1 MSIILNLGEK
11 MIKRKISGFLLAGLL
26 MLPMQIEAVEIG
38 DVAHAVNYSGRHR
51 AFTQR
56 VLKEYAMICLGI
68 NYNNPKEKL
77 KEGIATFED
86 LIDSL
91 IKYNKD
97 EETAKSLQEG
107 LKLWA
112 PVKKLLGEAPSKE
125 NAEKLGIAME
135 MLTENTNKTTALFAK
150 QTGKESGKITNYSGQ
165 QRVLSQKM
173 ASLYLLKAYG
183 VTNSEFKGRM
193 DETMKW
199 FAKNLKTLM
208 AYEKNTEEINKL
220 LKTEKK
226 AFIFFEMM
234 DKNTKTFI
242 PTLIYKKS
250 NEIFDAANTATR
262 LYAELGSKEK

>member
-1 MSIILNLGEK
+1 
-11 MIKRKISGFLLAGLL
+11 MIKKKISGFLLAGLL
-26 MLPMQIEAVEIG
+26 LLPMQIEAVQID
-38 DVAHAVNYSGRHR
+38 DVAHAVNFSGRHR

-56 VLKEYAMICLGI
+56 VLKEYAMVCLGI
-68 NYNNPKEKL
+68 NYNNPKKQL

-97 EETAKSLQEG
+97 AETAKSLQEG

-112 PVKKLLGEAPSKE
+112 PVQKLLNEEPTKE
-125 NAEKLGIAME
+125 NATKLAIATEKL
-135 MLTENTNKTTALFAK
+135 TDNTNTTTALFAK

-183 VTNSEFKGRM
+183 VTNSEIKDRM
-193 DETMKW
+193 DKTMKW

-208 AYEKNTEEINKL
+208 AYEKNTDEINKL
-220 LKTEKK
+220 LLKEKK
-226 AFIFFEMM
+226 AFMFFQMM
-234 DKNTKTFI
+234 DKNNKTFI

-250 NEIFDAANTATR
+250 NEILKNMNTVTG
-262 LYAELGSKEK
+262 LYAAQEK

>member
-1 MSIILNLGEK
+1 
-11 MIKRKISGFLLAGLL
+11 MIKKRLSSFIFAGLL
-26 MLPMQIEAVEIG
+26 LLPMQIEAVEINNA
-38 DVAHAVNYSGRHR
+38 AHAVNFSGRHR

-56 VLKEYAMICLGI
+56 VLKEYAMICLEI
-68 NYNNPKEKL
+68 NYNKPKERL

-86 LIDSL
+86 LINSL

-97 EETAKSLQEG
+97 KETAKSLQEG
-107 LKLWA
+107 LALWV
-112 PVKKLLGEAPSKE
+112 PVKKLLNEAPSKE
-125 NAEKLGIAME
+125 NAEKLEIAMSK
-135 MLTENTNKTTALFAK
+135 LTENTNKTTALFAK

-173 ASLYLLKAYG
+173 ASLYLLKTYG
-183 VTNSEFKGRM
+183 VTNDEFKAKM
-193 DETMKW
+193 NETMKW
-199 FAKNLKTLM
+199 FDKNLKTLM
-208 AYEKNTEEINKL
+208 AYEKNSDDINKL
-220 LKTEKK
+220 LLKEKK
-226 AFIFFEMM
+226 AFTFFEMM